1 MSLFRTLLIAL
12 AVAGF
17 AFAPTSAAQTS
28 PSKSSI
34 YVEHRSLGEILSLNV
49 ERSFRQRVSLR
60 LGAAYYESDILT
72 IPASA
77 SYLFDVSKLVE
88 GSRVEL
94 GLAAVYWPAGSGIR
108 KLRDAAFV
116 AAFRQPIRGG
126 RWFYRASINS
136 EQERLWPGLSI
147 GRSL

>member
-1 MSLFRTLLIAL
+1 MPHLRTLLVV
-12 AVAGF
+12 AVLVGGF
-17 AFAPTSAAQTS
+17 AIAPTSAAQAPAQVS
-28 PSKSSI
+28 PSSA
-34 YVEHRSLGEILSLNV
+34 SLGEILSLNV

-77 SYLFDVSKLVE
+77 SYLFGTSKLVE

-108 KLRDAAFV
+108 KLRGAALV
-116 AAFRQPIRGG
+116 AAYRQPIRGG